1 MTDLLK
7 KYCTIPAVSGD
18 EYKLRNEIISD
29 IKDFAD
35 NITVDALG
43 NIIVFKKGKNRAKKK
58 VMIDAHMDEI
68 GLIITSVTEK
78 GYLRFAT
85 VGGIDNKVL
94 FGKRVKI
101 RDVSGVI
108 GGCAVHLL
116 DSSKK
121 SAVPTVSELFID
133 IGASSKEE
141 ALEAVDIGKTAVF
154 DTSFEEIGEKIA
166 ARALDDRIGCAILV
180 SMIQSDLDYDM
191 WFSFSVQEEVG
202 CRGAKVSAY
211 TINPDF
217 ALVIESTTAAD
228 LHGVPD
234 DKAVCV
240 LGNGAA
246 VSFMDNG
253 TLYDKPLYKFV
264 IENCKKADIPIQ
276 LKTAAKGGNNA
287 SAIHL
292 SQSGVRTCAISLPCR
307 YIHSQYCVA
316 QKCDVDSL
324 QKAVKLSAQLLC
336 GGALADIC

>member
-1 MTDLLK
+1 MDLLK

-18 EYKLRNEIISD
+18 EYKLRNAVIED
-29 IKDFAD
+29 IKDYAD
-35 NITVDALG
+35 NITVDPLG
-43 NIIVFKKGKNRAKKK
+43 NIIVFKKGKNPAKKK
-58 VMIDAHMDEI
+58 VMLDAHMDEI

-78 GYLRFAT
+78 GYLRFDT
-85 VGGIDNKVL
+85 VGGIDDKVL
-94 FGKRVKI
+94 FGKRVKT
-101 RDVSGVI
+101 RDVNGVI

-121 SAVPTVSELFID
+121 ADVPKYSELYID

-141 ALEAVDIGKTAVF
+141 ALETVDIGETVVF
-154 DTSFEEIGEKIA
+154 DTSFEEIGGKIA

-180 SMIQSDLDYDM
+180 SMIQSELDYDM

-211 TINPDF
+211 TIDPDF
-217 ALVIESTTAAD
+217 ALVIESTTASD
-228 LHGVPD
+228 LHGVSD
-234 DKAVCV
+234 DKSVCI
-240 LGNGAA
+240 LGAGAA

-264 IENCKKADIPIQ
+264 LDNCRSADIPIQ
-276 LKTAAKGGNNA
+276 LKTAARGGNDA

-292 SQSGVRTCAISLPCR
+292 SRKGVRTCAISLPCR

-316 QKCDVDSL
+316 HKRDVDAL
-324 QKAVKLSAQLLC
+324 RKAVEHSYALLC